1 MTQFIIDNWL
11 IVSTIVYAAVSE
23 IIGISPL
30 KSNSVV
36 QLVMQVIGSLL
47 KKK

>member
-1 MTQFIIDNWL
+1 MEWLQDNWFTAAVIL
-11 IVSTIVYAAVSE
+11 YAAVSE

-30 KSNSVV
+30 KDNSVV
-36 QLVMQVIGSLL
+36 QIIMSVMGKVF